1 MVVMQIERRP
11 PQLRVLVV
19 VVVVVVGIGQSMW
32 LVTRHELINVDT
44 GAEQELM
51 SACKVELVALVS
63 DREE

>member
-1 MVVMQIERRP
+1 MVVMQVERRP

-19 VVVVVVGIGQSMW
+19 VVVVVGIGQSVW

>member
-11 PQLRVLVV
+11 PQLRVLV